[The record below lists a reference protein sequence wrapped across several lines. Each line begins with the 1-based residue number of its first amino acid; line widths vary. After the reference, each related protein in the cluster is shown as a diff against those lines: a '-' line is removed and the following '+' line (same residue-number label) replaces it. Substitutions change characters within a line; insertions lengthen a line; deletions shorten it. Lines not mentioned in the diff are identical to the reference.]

1 MTSIHK
7 RSGGPKTVEGKLA
20 SSKNSLKTG
29 TYSAMV
35 VLPGEDESQ
44 FQDLEAQFRSDFAPQ
59 DIAEAAMVH
68 ELAVLTWKKIRLEKL
83 EHAVVLDRF
92 SRSID
97 AVRFSEY
104 GVQIEEEHQ
113 WILDD
118 LDSFDDAYILN
129 VHKQLQYAN
138 DLSNKIISESD
149 LIQCEKDQPELFQ
162 YLIDYY
168 LEEKVVIKVS
178 HSQLASSIQ
187 IVNGSPIALVQSAL
201 GHYLQRLEG
210 EISLFE
216 QIESI
221 RSISQK
227 IREKRIL
234 DFMQALGSQRARE
247 DLSRHF
253 YRTLAELR
261 RHQQWRIVQR
271 AVDVSALPLQAPD
284 SAT

>member
-1 MTSIHK
+1 MTSIRI
-7 RSGGPKTVEGKLA
+7 RSGGPKTIEGKLS

-29 TYSAMV
+29 TYSGIV

-92 SRSID
+92 NRPISTERFLEHGLQID
-97 AVRFSEY
+97 
-104 GVQIEEEHQ
+104 EEHQ

-118 LDSFDDAYILN
+118 LESFDDAYIVELD
-129 VHKQLQYAN
+129 KQLQHVN
-138 DLSNKIISESD
+138 NLSNKTISESD

-162 YLIDYY
+162 YLVDYY

-178 HSQLASSIQ
+178 HLQLASSIQ
-187 IVNGSPIALVQSAL
+187 IVDGSPIALVQSAL

-210 EISLFE
+210 EMSIFE
-216 QIESI
+216 QLELIQ
-221 RSISQK
+221 SISQK

-284 SAT
+284 SAI